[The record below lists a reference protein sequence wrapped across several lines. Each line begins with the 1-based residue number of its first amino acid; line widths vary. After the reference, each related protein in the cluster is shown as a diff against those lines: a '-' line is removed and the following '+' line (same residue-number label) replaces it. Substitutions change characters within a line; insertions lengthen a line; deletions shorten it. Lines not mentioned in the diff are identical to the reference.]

1 MTRPAAHALLTRL
14 RLRAMRR
21 ALLSSY
27 VLNGAAV
34 ALGMFLI
41 TALIHATLGPVAS
54 ANASV
59 GTIIALISDNPRA
72 CRGKF
77 SHLIAAPILGV
88 PLFLAVQL
96 LREHPVEL
104 GLLLLPGT
112 FLAMVLFCLN
122 FIADGLRDAFDP
134 NDR

>member
-77 SHLIAAPILGV
+77 SHLIAAPILVERPIVETPKG
-88 PLFLAVQL
+88 A
-96 LREHPVEL
+96 RIGRPVER
-104 GLLLLPGT
+104 
-112 FLAMVLFCLN
+112 VLDVL
-122 FIADGLRDAFDP
+122 
-134 NDR
+134 